1 MTKIYEKKTRNIMN
15 AAIYKRTRIGCKQ
28 LVQDAINNYSIPAI
42 QNYIKRYMKN
52 MQQWALWIC

>member
-52 MQQWALWIC
+52 M